1 MDDWKNASTDP
12 QKRWRQG
19 NLPSYT
25 LLVRPLLPVNS
36 MMRPFLVL
44 LAVLL
49 PLAPGL
55 AAGEATLRLLTW
67 PGYADAD
74 LVRQFEQRHG
84 VRVEVT
90 LVGND
95 DVLRSKLARNNGED
109 YDLIA
114 ANTAEIEHYVQQKLL
129 QPLQPARIKNTS
141 RQLWRFRDYP
151 KIPGI
156 THDGKVY
163 AIPYTYSEM
172 GLIYDRS
179 QFREPP
185 QSITSLWDPKLQ
197 GRVLAFNGS
206 SHNFSLASQARGRD
220 PFRIVADDFPQ
231 LGEQLIALRRNVLTF
246 YSLPEEAASLF
257 EEHRIALLW
266 ANYGRQQ
273 LKQLR
278 DAGADVGYVIPREGA
293 LAWLDC
299 WAISRGARD
308 LALAEAWID
317 FSLEEPMSRALLER
331 QGLSNTLQEPE
342 SLDLPG
348 RMIWLRP
355 VEDAE
360 RRARLWERILSGE
373 RPPLVEAP

>member
-1 MDDWKNASTDP
+1 M
-12 QKRWRQG
+12 
-19 NLPSYT
+19 
-25 LLVRPLLPVNS
+25 RPL
-36 MMRPFLVL
+36 LVL

-49 PLAPGL
+49 PLAPGS
-55 AAGEATLRLLTW
+55 AVASEAVLRLLAW

-74 LVRQFEQRHG
+74 LVAQFERQHD

-90 LVGND
+90 LVGSD
-95 DVLRSKLARNNGED
+95 DALRSKLAENDGGN

-114 ANTAEIEHYVQQKLL
+114 ANTAEIDRYIDEGLL
-129 QPLQPARIKNTS
+129 QPLQPARIANVT

-156 THDGKVY
+156 TRDGKVY
-163 AIPYTYSEM
+163 AVPYTYSEM

-179 QFREPP
+179 QFPTPP
-185 QSITSLWDPKLQ
+185 ESITSLWDPRLQ

-206 SHNFSLASQARGRD
+206 SHNFALASQARGRD
-220 PFRIVADDFPQ
+220 PFRIEPDDFP
-231 LGEQLIALRRNVLTF
+231 LLTEQLIALRRNVLTF

-257 EEHRIALLW
+257 KEHKVALLF

-278 DAGADVGYVIPREGA
+278 DAGADVGYIIPREGA

-308 LALAEAWID
+308 LKLAEAWID
-317 FSLEEPMSRALLER
+317 FTLEPPMSRALVER
-331 QGLSNTLQEPE
+331 QGLSNTLEEPA
-342 SLDLPG
+342 STDLPG
-348 RMIWLRP
+348 RLIWLRP

-360 RRARLWERILSGE
+360 RRTRLWERILSGE
-373 RPPLVEAP
+373 RPPLAETAP